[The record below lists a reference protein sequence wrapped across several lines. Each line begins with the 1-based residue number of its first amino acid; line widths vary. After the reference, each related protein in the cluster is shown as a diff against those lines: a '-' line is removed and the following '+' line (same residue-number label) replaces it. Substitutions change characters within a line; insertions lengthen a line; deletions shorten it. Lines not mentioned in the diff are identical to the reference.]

1 MEDGIVLE
9 FLEISFISQV
19 VENGELTELIR

>member
-1 MEDGIVLE
+1 MDDGIVLE